1 MKRCP
6 SAYAAFLLVLP
17 LLGPGGARAG
27 EADPILLSDQ
37 GQAIRASAFT
47 PVWLD
52 MPPAERARLTAEGGA
67 VAILQQLL
75 RKQLMAAEAER
86 LGLDRTPAV
95 QARLAEAREKIL
107 VAALREHVEAGIP
120 LPDLTALARE
130 NYAVRQAEMVT
141 QGEYQA
147 AHILL
152 KVACPAERE
161 AQLAKI
167 TALKAELDGGADF
180 AELARRHSQ
189 DASAQA
195 GGDLGGWLQPE
206 ALDPTFVAALVQLE
220 DGAISGPVE
229 TPFGFHLIH
238 RLGHRPAGTKPFEAV
253 RGELEQEIRAS
264 YLRNRLAE
272 AQKAYHPSPA
282 AQLDQAAL
290 LALIAQLEQAPA
302 QAPTDIKP

>member
-1 MKRCP
+1 MKRHS
-6 SAYAAFLLVLP
+6 SAFAALLLVFP
-17 LLGPGGARAG
+17 LLGPGGARSG

-37 GQAIRASAFT
+37 GQAVRASAFT

-52 MPPAERARLTAEGGA
+52 MPPAERARLTTEGGA
-67 VAILQQLL
+67 VAILQLLL

-86 LGLDRTPAV
+86 LGLDQTPVV

-107 VAALREHVEAGIP
+107 VAALREHIEAGIP

-130 NYAVRQAEMVT
+130 NYAVRQAELAT

-152 KVACPAERE
+152 KVPCEAERE

-167 TALKAELDGGADF
+167 TALKAELDNGANF

-189 DASAQA
+189 DASAPA

-206 ALDPTFVAALVQLE
+206 GLDPRFVAALAQLE

-229 TPFGFHLIH
+229 TPFGYHLIQ
-238 RLGHRPAGTKPFEAV
+238 RLAHRPAGIKPFEEV
-253 RGELEQEIRAS
+253 RKELEQEIRAN

-272 AQKAYHPSPA
+272 AQKAFDPSPA

-290 LALIAQLEQAPA
+290 QALIVELEQAPA
-302 QAPTDIKP
+302 QTPTAVKP